1 MTSKRPDNGRQVENT
16 LNAQV
21 RDTEQNE
28 RFIRLL
34 NHYRHDWMNEIQV
47 LFGYV
52 KLKKYDKLEDLME
65 KIKDKI
71 QRESY
76 LAKLGVPELVIYLL
90 AFQAEVKEIAL
101 RISMEQEIR
110 VNELSV
116 DTNRL
121 LGLVAGIM
129 EASKENARL
138 FPYAEHALNVSFAQE
153 ADRLLLGF
161 EYSGEMESAR
171 WSSLIERL
179 RQKQETDEVWEH
191 VESDHNQSAIRIA
204 LLLNT

>member
-121 LGLVAGIM
+121 LGLVADIM
-129 EASKENARL
+129 EACKENARL

-153 ADRLLLGF
+153 ADRLVLGF

-171 WSSLIERL
+171 WSSLIGRL

-191 VESDHNQSAIRIA
+191 VESDHNQSAIRVA